1 MTIPFEKYKE
11 EIKISFVDYWKT
23 LSSDKIDE
31 YFETDEVKELIEKR
45 YQLFMEPEN
54 ILHGTGSISSVAYC
68 LAMMY

>member
-1 MTIPFEKYKE
+1 MPFKKYKE
-11 EIKISFVDYWKT
+11 EIKTSFADCWEA

-45 YQLFMEPEN
+45 YQLFMDPEH